1 MEIEILQNFMVGL
14 YNSFGGIALAIMF
27 IVLAYLMIQAKDL
40 EWTDLVTSKGSHNVS
55 LTKFLQLIGGLTGT
69 WMVIY
74 MTLHDK
80 LTYDILLVY
89 LTYVGAIDGW
99 SKYVAAKFSPGIKE
113 EKVIKKSSPKEVKSS
128 TTE

>member
-1 MEIEILQNFMVGL
+1 MNAEFFQKIIEGL
-14 YNSFGGIALAIMF
+14 YNSFGGITLAIMI
-27 IVLAYLMIQAKDL
+27 IVIGYLMKEAKDL
-40 EWTDLVTSKGSHNVS
+40 EWTDLVTSKGSNNVS

-74 MTLHDK
+74 MTLHNK

-99 SKYVAAKFSPGIKE
+99 SKYVSARFGVKQ
-113 EKVIKKSSPKEVKSS
+113 EKTDKKSSPKEVTSS
-128 TTE
+128 TKE

>member
-1 MEIEILQNFMVGL
+1 MNAEFFQKIIEGL
-14 YNSFGGIALAIMF
+14 YNSFGGITLAIMI
-27 IVLAYLMIQAKDL
+27 IVIGYLMKEAKEL

-55 LTKFLQLIGGLTGT
+55 LTEFLQLIGGLTGT

-74 MTLHDK
+74 MTLHNK

-99 SKYVAAKFSPGIKE
+99 SKYVSARFGVKQ
-113 EKVIKKSSPKEVKSS
+113 EKIDKKSSPKEVTSS
-128 TTE
+128 TKE